1 MAPCRYSLL
10 MSSMMSSS
18 GACKNVGDEREVL
31 FDSHDSNADVA
42 IEEKLAHAIPV
53 CIRVAGC
60 DDLAYA

>member
-1 MAPCRYSLL
+1 
-10 MSSMMSSS
+10 MSSS
-18 GACKNVGDEREVL
+18 GACKNVGDDEREVL
-31 FDSHDSNADVA
+31 FESHDSNPDVA

>member
-1 MAPCRYSLL
+1 
-10 MSSMMSSS
+10 MSSS